1 MDKDLPCIK
10 STFQGEGGFIDSSI
24 NIFDSLETPADTRTK

>member
-10 STFQGEGGFIDSSI
+10 STFLGEGGFIDSSI
-24 NIFDSLETPADTRTK
+24 NIFDSPETPADSGTK